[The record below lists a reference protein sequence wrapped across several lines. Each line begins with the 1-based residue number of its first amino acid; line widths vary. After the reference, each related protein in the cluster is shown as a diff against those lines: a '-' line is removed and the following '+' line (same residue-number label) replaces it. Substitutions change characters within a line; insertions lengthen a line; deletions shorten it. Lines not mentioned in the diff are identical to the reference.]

1 MASPVVFLRNVAL
14 PAAATTG
21 QTSTVGEPSVATQGS
36 DIFFTGNWYASR
48 SADDG
53 ANWLFVD
60 PFSVLPPADAGF
72 CCDQTVI
79 LARSRNM
86 PVWLLQY
93 VNTDVTNTLRIA
105 VHMDPGLESSGWIF
119 WDLTPSGVD
128 PAWAGEWF
136 DYNHAAVTDRFL
148 YVGTN
153 AFTIADNRWTRSVV
167 FRIPLESLR
176 EGQPLAFDYFD
187 TSENFSLRCAQGATD
202 TMYIVSHNTMSQVRV
217 YSWPEGGTQVTAT
230 DVDVA
235 AWQAGSYS
243 APGPDGRNWLGR
255 CDPRITGVWVA
266 NGQIGIMWTANRNP
280 PARPLP
286 HVRVVRLDEA
296 TKALIDEPDIWNA
309 QFAYA
314 YPDACTNRNGEVG
327 VAVFRGGGP
336 HHPGHVVGFREE
348 PQGSWRLRVTRSGT
362 HTPTDGKWGDYLT
375 CRRHAPQD
383 DTWVAAGFTLQG
395 GGARQNIQPRYVHFA
410 RRSTS

>member
-1 MASPVVFLRNVAL
+1 MPSPVVFLRNVAL
-14 PAAATTG
+14 PTTATTG
-21 QTSTVGEPSVATQGS
+21 QTSTVGEPSVATQNS
-36 DIFFTGNWYASR
+36 DVFFTGNWYGSR

-60 PFSVLPPADAGF
+60 PFSALPPVDNGF

-79 LARSRNM
+79 LAASRQL

-93 VNTDVTNTLRIA
+93 VNTNASNTLRIA
-105 VHMDPGLESSGWIF
+105 VNPGPGLNTAGWIF
-119 WDLTPSGVD
+119 WDLTPSSVN

-153 AFTIADNRWTRSVV
+153 AFTIADDTWTRSVI
-167 FRIPLESLR
+167 FRIALDSLQ
-176 EGQPLAFDYFD
+176 EGQPLEFDFFD
-187 TSENFSLRCAQGATD
+187 STENFSLRCAQGATD
-202 TMYIVSHNTMSQVRV
+202 TMYIVSHNTLSQVRV
-217 YSWPEGGTQVTAT
+217 FSWPENSAQVTAT

-266 NGQIGIMWTANRNP
+266 NGQIGIMWTANANP

-286 HVRVVRLDEA
+286 HVRVVRLDET
-296 TKALIDEPDIWNA
+296 TKTLIDEPDIWNA
-309 QFAYA
+309 NFAFA
-314 YPDACTNRNGEVG
+314 YPDACPNRNGDVG
-327 VAVFRGGGP
+327 VTVFRGGGP
-336 HHPGHVVGFREE
+336 HHPSHVVGFRQE
-348 PQGSWRLRVTRSGT
+348 PQAAWRIRVTRSGT
-362 HTPTDGKWGDYLT
+362 HTATDGKWGDYLT
-375 CRRHAPQD
+375 CRRHAPRD
-383 DTWVAAGFTLQG
+383 DTWIAAGYTLQG
-395 GGARQNIQPRYVHFA
+395 GGGRQDIQPRYVHFQ
-410 RRSTS
+410 RRSGS